1 MSDLNYSPIPSI
13 SLDNY
18 KSPQTREGQ
27 NENLSIGLAISGG
40 GSRAEYF
47 GFGVLIGLD
56 EIAYTNK
63 EKSSFLNEVD
73 YISTVSGGGL
83 GAGYYL
89 SLKKHQILEDYDN
102 LLSFWNSEIRIDS
115 LSSYLF
121 ESASLLNLFKLKR
134 LERTG
139 NSKFPGRLEYE
150 VLQEGKWYKNKK
162 IDRLFL
168 GNFFIEKK
176 STHTVELPMFVVNG
190 TIFNNNERIPFMPHI
205 VNSLEIDGALMPYEP
220 FKNINNGFGFPL
232 NHAMVSSNSF
242 PGILPIPK
250 YSVKGSD
257 EVIRIVDG
265 GVVEN
270 FGYKTLF
277 ELLNADK
284 NNIDKKRALIVDCSG
299 EIDGNQYEENKRI
312 KITKLLPSALFY
324 TLSTRYLP
332 SNENIHELAVFYD
345 FDTEN
350 IKRIGF
356 STLKEKFLKERSKAN
371 PTALNDLKIVKDM
384 LIKERVKKNGKQ
396 RSIRKRNK
404 KHLVSKELVRRLNE
418 INGNKNFNGQEKEKV
433 YDTKEYSNI
442 PTAMFS
448 HFTLAEIF
456 LLYELSVQVQT
467 KLKIYPWEK
476 EILVLAG
483 RYAVYLEKENLKK
496 LLD

>member
-1 MSDLNYSPIPSI
+1 MSDLKYSPILSV
-13 SLDNY
+13 SLDHY
-18 KSPQTREGQ
+18 KSPQKRKGQ

-56 EIAYTNK
+56 EIAYTENI
-63 EKSSFLNEVD
+63 ESSFLNEVD

-89 SLKKHQILEDYDN
+89 SLKKHQVLEDYDN
-102 LLSFWNSEIRIDS
+102 LLNFWDTDLRRDT

-121 ESASLLNLFKLKR
+121 ESSTILNLFKLKR

-139 NSKFPGRLEYE
+139 RSKFPGRVEWE
-150 VLQEGKWYKNKK
+150 ILQEGKKYRGNK
-162 IDRLFL
+162 IGPLSL

-176 STHTVELPMFVVNG
+176 SSLAVNLPMFVVNG
-190 TIFNNNERIPFMPHI
+190 TILNNNERIPFMPHI
-205 VNSLEIDGALMPYEP
+205 VDKLKISGALMPHEP
-220 FKNINNGFGFPL
+220 FKNLNKGFGFPL
-232 NHAMVSSNSF
+232 NHAIVSSNSF

-250 YSVKGSD
+250 YSIKDSD

-270 FGYKTLF
+270 FGYRTLF
-277 ELLNADK
+277 ELLDADK
-284 NNIDKKRALIVDCSG
+284 NTIDKKRALIVDCSG
-299 EIDGNQYEENKRI
+299 EVDGNQYEENERI
-312 KITKLLPSALFY
+312 KLARLLPSALFY

-332 SNENIHELAVFYD
+332 SNERIKELANFYNYD
-345 FDTEN
+345 NEN

-356 STLKEKFLKERSKAN
+356 STIKKHFLDEKIKAN
-371 PTALNDLKIVKDM
+371 PAALKDLQIVREM
-384 LIKERVKKNGKQ
+384 LIKERVRKNRKQ
-396 RSIRKRNK
+396 KSIRKRNR
-404 KHLVSKELVRRLNE
+404 KHVVSQEFLRR
-418 INGNKNFNGQEKEKV
+418 INAINRTKNFSGQEKEAV
-433 YDTKEYSNI
+433 YNTQKYSQI
-442 PTAMFS
+442 PTAMFD

-483 RYAVYLEKENLKK
+483 RYAVYLEQENLKR
-496 LLD
+496 LLE